1 MTNSKSAIILATAM
15 ALTLCS
21 CSSVNTTE
29 NDDSQRP
36 SVSDQNSTAADLPDK
51 PAEEV
56 TLHMAVVTSGE
67 NTDFCDEWV
76 KDFNEAD
83 NNYKIEFVCYDPY
96 EGLDDPEQGLRRED
110 TQMVDFRIIQDVI
123 NTDKIDIFCSYSFA
137 NPAKLEILA
146 KKGAFADLYTFMDSD
161 PEINRET
168 LNSRILSLNECDGK
182 LYSIPTRYQ
191 IDSMIGDSEYVG
203 NKENWTV
210 DEFIDHWNAAPE
222 GMTFNG
228 CLESEYVYYTV
239 LRPNLPSFVDYENA
253 TVNFDCEEFRRM
265 LEFCGS
271 FNSAN
276 GEKGEYLYDNP
287 VFVHEQY
294 LCGFCTSALF
304 DDEKTLVGF
313 PTLNRSGAYFEDASS
328 RYAINAK
335 SSPEKQRGAWEFI
348 RSMLTVEELSEDII
362 EISEYEIEG
371 KTYKQATP
379 EPGFPIN
386 NEAFNIQMNDMING
400 KYSYL
405 AECISGEDSPKW
417 FEPEMTNIV
426 DPDQCKKLLEYMDT
440 VDRWETNLDDTL
452 WEITT
457 EEVMAYL
464 AGENSLDRC
473 VELIQNRTSIWIS
486 EQS

>member
-21 CSSVNTTE
+21 CSSVNTAE
-29 NDDSQRP
+29 NDESHGQ
-36 SVSDQNSTAADLPDK
+36 SVGDQNSSAADLPDK
-51 PAEEV
+51 PAEEI

-67 NTDFCDEWV
+67 NTEFCDEWV
-76 KDFNEAD
+76 KDFNAAD
-83 NNYKIEFVCYDPY
+83 NNYKVEFVCYDPY
-96 EGLDDPEQGLRRED
+96 EGVENPEEGLRLGDSE
-110 TQMVDFRIIQDVI
+110 MVDFRIIQDVI
-123 NTDKIDIFCSYSFA
+123 NTDKIDIFCSASFL
-137 NPAKLEILA
+137 NPAKLELLA

-168 LNSRILSLNECDGK
+168 LNSRILSLNECGGK

-228 CLESEYVYYTV
+228 CIESEYVYYTV

-253 TVNFDCEEFRRM
+253 TVNFDCEEFRQM

-287 VFVHEQY
+287 VFVHETW
-294 LCGFCTSALF
+294 LCGFGSSGLF
-304 DDEKTLVGF
+304 DGEKTLVGF
-313 PTLNRSGAYFEDASS
+313 PTLSGSGAYFADASS

-362 EISEYEIEG
+362 EISEYEFEG

-386 NEAFNIQMNDMING
+386 NEAFDIQMNDMING

-417 FEPEMTNIV
+417 FEPYMTNIV

-440 VDRWETNLDDTL
+440 VDRWETSLDDTL